1 MDVGVLNCATS
12 RRGTGVAGCLAMLN
26 NIKNFILVEKGWKAE
41 IANTDLDQETI
52 DGFTQSGAWIV
63 LPEHQSIESASEETV
78 YETTDSGY
86 MIYVR
91 DGLVQFLAQYA
102 KGVCFHKALHSI
114 SLGNYDLLLVD
125 LDNEGEGRLWGE
137 ETPDGFFK
145 GFDLNLANAE
155 NFSLPT
161 GSTSSKTPF
170 RVQLSA
176 KGTKAMN
183 TRINFV
189 KADDVDLAS
198 LDGVRE
204 VTILPVSATGGEL
217 VVQLVVA
224 CDQTTPI
231 TGLTAGDFRVTNA
244 TTGAVVTPLS
254 LTVEGNTYTFDLPA
268 GAYNVQLYDTV
279 ESSTVIVDGTTYYS
293 SNILNTLVAS

>member
-1 MDVGVLNCATS
+1 MELGVLNCAST

-26 NIKNFILVEKGWKAE
+26 NIKNFVLTEKGWKVDVT
-41 IANTDLDQETI
+41 TDLNQEAI
-52 DGFTQSGAWIV
+52 DGFIQSGAWII

-91 DGLVQFLAQYA
+91 DGLAQFLAQYA
-102 KGVCFHKALHSI
+102 KGVCFHKALHSN
-114 SLGNYDLLLVD
+114 SLGNYDLLMID
-125 LDNEGEGRLWGE
+125 MDNEGEGRLWGE

-161 GSTSSKTPF
+161 GTTSSKTPF

-189 KADDVDLAS
+189 KAEDVDLAS

-204 VTILPVSATGGEL
+204 VSLLPVSLTGGDL
-217 VVQLVVA
+217 VIDVVGA
-224 CDQTTPI
+224 CDRTTPI
-231 TGLTAGDFRVTNA
+231 LGLTATDFRITNA
-244 TTGAVVTPLS
+244 AGVVQTGFTVSAV
-254 LTVEGNTYTFDLPA
+254 GNRYTIADLGA
-268 GAYNVQLYDTV
+268 GTFNVQLFDTV
-279 ESSTVIVDGTTYYS
+279 ENSPIIVQSATFYS
-293 SNILNTLVAS
+293 SNVLNVLITA